1 MYIAT
6 IYNPIIPN
14 CKAIILDTW
23 QNFSE
28 SKSTQPTFPVGL
40 NVEISTI
47 VPIIC
52 IIGTFQHITTS
63 YSFYHLLGDI
73 TQNPDIANFQN
84 YMGLSNYTIPFHP
97 TIPTQIKNTHR
108 GCLNKSIILWQVRL
122 IPLIHSNFNLLK
134 FSNKSLQ

>member
-1 MYIAT
+1 M
-6 IYNPIIPN
+6 
-14 CKAIILDTW
+14 
-23 QNFSE
+23 
-28 SKSTQPTFPVGL
+28 
-40 NVEISTI
+40 
-47 VPIIC
+47 
-52 IIGTFQHITTS
+52 GTFQHIRTS
-63 YSFYHLLGDI
+63 YSFYHLWGDI